1 MGRFHSPANEML
13 MWSCIVRILPKVQFY
28 FQDTYF
34 SASRLHF
41 IGSWK
46 ARNEALLL
54 GMINEGPKPAPPTR
68 GLPRRIVHID
78 MDCFFAS
85 VAGAPCRGKTP
96 SVQHEGCLAGHAM
109 YLKLCCTLKRV
120 WPSCNKTE

>member
-1 MGRFHSPANEML
+1 MGNQYSPATEVL
-13 MWSCIVRILPKVQFY
+13 MWSCNFRILPQAHSC

-54 GMINEGPKPAPPTR
+54 GMVNEGPKPAPPTR
-68 GLPRRIVHID
+68 GLSRRIVHID

-85 VAGAPCRGKTP
+85 VAGALCRGKTP
-96 SVQHEGCLAGHAM
+96 
-109 YLKLCCTLKRV
+109 LCAT
-120 WPSCNKTE
+120 